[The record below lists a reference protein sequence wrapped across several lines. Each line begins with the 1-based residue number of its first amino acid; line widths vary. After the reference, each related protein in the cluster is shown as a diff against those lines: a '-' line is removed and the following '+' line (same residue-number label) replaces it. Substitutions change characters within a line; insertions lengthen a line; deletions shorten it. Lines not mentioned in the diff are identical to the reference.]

1 MMTVLWLCYIRYG
14 SGGGFVDRSPELSF
28 LEVDRLEEEEEV
40 LVDDMVAE
48 PRSEMA

>member
-1 MMTVLWLCYIRYG
+1 M
-14 SGGGFVDRSPELSF
+14 DRSPELSF

-48 PRSEMA
+48 PRSEMPKITLKLVYFV